1 MADNL
6 TGDRLAMD
14 DQRRDTG
21 GMDSADS
28 AGDGSRRQVDG
39 RRETPEERLDRLW
52 DDLLQELRVMQT
64 GAQLTAGFLLTLPF
78 QQRFRDLDGAQRGL
92 FLALVV
98 LALLTTVLIMTAIR
112 VHQRLSGRHIKERVV
127 GTARRLM
134 SGVLTTLSLLI
145 VGISV
150 LMFDMVLDRTL
161 AIVAGVAFGVLL
173 ALLLLALPRRLMSP
187 PRDRADAE

>member
-1 MADNL
+1 
-6 TGDRLAMD
+6 
-14 DQRRDTG
+14 
-21 GMDSADS
+21 MDSADP
-28 AGDGSRRQVDG
+28 ADDGSRRQGDG